1 MGKTSRK
8 LTIVVFLPL
17 DEWSEIQKLEEQGHI
32 IIRLDHGK
40 SHVFPQADI
49 ANADIVFGPRC
60 CLMDPAHKKYLPLAL
75 KAARLRRYGQP
86 QKRKGKDEEPDSDDL
101 D

>member
-8 LTIVVFLPL
+8 LNIIVVAPL
-17 DEWSEIQKLEEQGHI
+17 HEWPEIVKLREQGHNI
-32 IIRLDHGK
+32 VEQEAQLMSISEL
-40 SHVFPQADI
+40 QEADI
-49 ANADIVFGPRC
+49 ILGPNC
-60 CLMDPAHKKYLPLAL
+60 WLMTPAHKKYLPLAL
-75 KAARLRRYGQP
+75 KAARLKRYGKP